1 MKKQVQYYL
10 ELNRLE
16 PNLQLARL
24 LPPDL
29 ALRYHALPVAKDGE
43 RITVAMADPNDIKAR
58 EAVLTTLGKATCI
71 VQADVNAIDGLLE
84 DLWHENIN
92 HTLNFLTWLPS
103 DSLGAVVKTY
113 AQNLSALLGA
123 SLSHF
128 ETSKTGRGA
137 YRSLVEETKL
147 VRADMVIFRAPCQSL
162 LKRLVRGSD
171 EYMMT
176 ELLPVSSL
184 LVYGFRWPIKKILLV
199 IRNEESDETPLN
211 WTLNLAKASDAFVT
225 VLPITI
231 PVPGI
236 YAHIQPDVPTLLTTD
251 CPLGRKMRW
260 VAHRLADWEIEGS
273 LRLRNESPNDQIRCE
288 VIEGDHDVI
297 VIAAEPQNRLRGW
310 IHGELVKPLLSWA
323 DRPVLV
329 ANPYIYK

>member
-1 MKKQVQYYL
+1 VKKQVQYYL

-43 RITVAMADPNDIKAR
+43 RITVAMAAPDDLNAR
-58 EAVLTTLGKATCI
+58 EVVLTALGKSTCI
-71 VQADVNAIDGLLE
+71 VQADINTIDGILE
-84 DLWHENIN
+84 DLWHENVS

-123 SLSHF
+123 RLSHF
-128 ETSKTGRGA
+128 ETSKTGRDA
-137 YRSLVEETKL
+137 YKTLVEETKL
-147 VRADMVIFRAPCQSL
+147 GRADMVIFREPCQSL
-162 LKRLVRGSD
+162 LKRMVKVSD

-176 ELLPVSSL
+176 ELLPISSL

-199 IRNEESDETPLN
+199 IRNEESDEISLN
-211 WTLNLAKASDAFVT
+211 WTLNLAKASGAFVT
-225 VLPITI
+225 VLAITI

-236 YAHIQPDVPTLLTTD
+236 YAHIQPNVPTLLTTD

-260 VAHRLADWEIEGS
+260 VAHRLADWEIEGT
-273 LRLRNESPNDQIRCE
+273 LRLRNESPNEQIRCE
-288 VIEGDHDVI
+288 VIEGEHDLI
-297 VIAAEPQNRLRGW
+297 VIAAEPQNWLRSW
-310 IHGELVKPLLSWA
+310 INGELVKPLLNWA

-329 ANPYIYK
+329 ANPYIY